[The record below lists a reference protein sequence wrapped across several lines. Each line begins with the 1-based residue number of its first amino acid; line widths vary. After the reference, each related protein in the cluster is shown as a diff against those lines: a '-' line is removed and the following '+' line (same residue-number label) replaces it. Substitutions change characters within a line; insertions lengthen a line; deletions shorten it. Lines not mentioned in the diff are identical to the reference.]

1 MLKYKEW
8 KRILLNGLNKVMKQI
23 VEIYLTISSYFIN
36 NPFTKIEN

>member
-1 MLKYKEW
+1 MEKNFIKWFEQSYE
-8 KRILLNGLNKVMKQI
+8 QI